1 MELGINPAQT
11 PYRKPNPAP
20 PYRIKDAFLWNLHE
34 ALITPEEF
42 AVTMVRDLDFPNIQ
56 ALSLAV
62 SSQIRQQLEE
72 YAGVALHPL
81 FQTSATGG
89 GAADATTKNSR
100 NASSNHIAGP
110 RPLRDESV
118 LTTTTTTMPAPTD
131 MTTPIDQ
138 DDNSSTAPAVD
149 DELNHDDAYRCVVNL
164 NINLHNQLYTDKFE
178 WSLLH
183 SQGAADEFARV
194 TCADLGLPA
203 EWVGAVSH
211 GICEAVLRLKKEV
224 FESGTLSAG
233 NGISGLDNQAV
244 FGGEAG
250 WRYDPDSLGAEWEPR
265 VEVLSKE
272 EIERREGD
280 RERQLRRMRRET
292 AKFSSTA
299 TVPVHPYLASHHA
312 EGSRQTSYS
321 IFDPPDNGEAFGR
334 GERSKKKRRFRSISP
349 GGGRAGTPS
358 GRGGG
363 SGSGGGAAATET
375 SGFGGG
381 GGTLAEWERHTW
393 RCSNCL
399 VWGTAVWAVRDGP
412 AGPGSLCHNCG
423 YLYERNKE
431 LPVWQRELHRRD
443 VPIGR

>member
-1 MELGINPAQT
+1 M
-11 PYRKPNPAP
+11 
-20 PYRIKDAFLWNLHE
+20 
-34 ALITPEEF
+34 ITPEEF

-56 ALSLAV
+56 ALALAV

-81 FQTSATGG
+81 FQTSAAGTG
-89 GAADATTKNSR
+89 ASNTVDATKNPKS
-100 NASSNHIAGP
+100 ASSTHIAGT
-110 RPLRDESV
+110 RSSREDSA
-118 LTTTTTTMPAPTD
+118 LTTPAPTVA
-131 MTTPIDQ
+131 TTPLDQ
-138 DDNSSTAPAVD
+138 DETSSMAAASH
-149 DELNHDDAYRCVVNL
+149 ELDHDDAYRCIINL
-164 NINLHNQLYTDKFE
+164 NMNLHNRLYTDKFE

-183 SQGAADEFARV
+183 SQGAADEFARI
-194 TCADLGLPA
+194 TCADLGLPS

-233 NGISGLDNQAV
+233 NGVGGIDNQTV

-250 WRYDPDSLGAEWEPR
+250 WRYDPESLGSEWEPKI
-265 VEVLSKE
+265 EILSKE

-299 TVPVHPYLASHHA
+299 AIPLYPYSVPHNTERA
-312 EGSRQTSYS
+312 RQSSYS
-321 IFDPPDNGEAFGR
+321 IFDPPDSGEAFGR

-349 GGGRAGTPS
+349 SGGRSGTPG
-358 GRGGG
+358 GRGIP
-363 SGSGGGAAATET
+363 ET

-381 GGTLAEWERHTW
+381 SGTLSEWERHTW
-393 RCSNCL
+393 RCSNCF

-431 LPVWQRELHRRD
+431 LPVWQKELHRMD
-443 VPIGR
+443 IPIGR